1 MHIVEFI
8 DPACET
14 CAQFFPLVKQLLAE
28 NPDRIRL
35 SIRHVAFHDGSDYAV
50 RLLEASRKQDKY
62 LPTLEALL
70 ASQAQWAPHH
80 TVQPDLVLQAISGV
94 GLNIEQLLVDMN
106 APEVAQRMEQ
116 DRSDAVALKVT
127 ATPEY
132 FVNGRP
138 MPSFGEQQLHVARQ
152 RSAAKRLLAN
162 GPPEGGPSSHY
173 GSDSSAGRHA
183 EPGHRR
189 VQFLLHLA
197 SHDGL
202 LHVASRLGGRGL
214 VPQRPGFIRAG
225 LGRLEGCGVEPGRQ
239 FLDFERIPTRLV
251 TAASCAGI
259 SAASVPHYC

>member
-1 MHIVEFI
+1 MSRKSRRNRPNPERQGPQADNASAASRSRRGIVVVAVTVVLLAVVVGTLLFKGDRQQTSQDAATANHDPLASAHSPMLGDAAARVHIVEFI

-28 NPDRIRL
+28 DPDRIRL

-132 FVNGRP
+132 FVNGRS
-138 MPSFGEQQLHVARQ
+138 MPSFGEQQLMSLVSEALQ
-152 RSAAKRLLAN
+152 SA
-162 GPPEGGPSSHY
+162 Y
-173 GSDSSAGRHA
+173 
-183 EPGHRR
+183 
-189 VQFLLHLA
+189 
-197 SHDGL
+197 
-202 LHVASRLGGRGL
+202 
-214 VPQRPGFIRAG
+214 
-225 LGRLEGCGVEPGRQ
+225 
-239 FLDFERIPTRLV
+239 
-251 TAASCAGI
+251 
-259 SAASVPHYC
+259 